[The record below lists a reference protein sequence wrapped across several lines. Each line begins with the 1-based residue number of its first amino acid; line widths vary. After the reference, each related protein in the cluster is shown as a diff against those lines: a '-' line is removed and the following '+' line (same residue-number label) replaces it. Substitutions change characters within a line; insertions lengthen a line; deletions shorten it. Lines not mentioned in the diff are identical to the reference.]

1 MNKKATIRR
10 EHKEGLMI
18 RIAIC
23 EDEKEMRDLIEN
35 HLHNI
40 LKNKEYEI
48 EKYSSGEDLLQSNI
62 KDIDLLLLDIQ
73 MDRIN
78 GMDTARKIRKV
89 DNKMEII
96 FLTSLIDYVQE
107 GYEVRAYRYLLKP
120 IELDELRKHVLTCIN
135 EIEKNKNHYILIKNK
150 SNTYKIYS
158 SEIKYIEVQK
168 KDMSI
173 HTINKDFDVR
183 YSLEKI
189 EKDLNLD
196 KFVRCH
202 KSFLINLTYVENIKS
217 NTAILE
223 SGEEVPVSRYRY
235 KEVKEKFLRFIGDE
249 IC

>member
-1 MNKKATIRR
+1 
-10 EHKEGLMI
+10 MI

-23 EDEKEMRDLIEN
+23 EDEKDTQLLIEDYI
-35 HLHNI
+35 HNI
-40 LKNKEYEI
+40 LKNINIEYEI
-48 EKYSSGEDLLQSNI
+48 QKYDSGEELLESNL
-62 KDIDLLLLDIQ
+62 KDIDILLLDIQ
-73 MDRIN
+73 MGQIN
-78 GMDTARKIRKV
+78 GMDTARKIREV

-96 FLTSLIDYVQE
+96 FITSLIDYVQE

-120 IELDELRKHVLTCIN
+120 IELEELKKHLLTCIK
-135 EIEKNKNHYILIKNK
+135 EIENKNTYILIKNK

-158 SEIKYIEVQK
+158 NEIKYIEVQK
-168 KDMSI
+168 KNMSI
-173 HTINKDFDVR
+173 HTTNKTFEVI

-189 EKDLNLD
+189 EKDINLD

-202 KSFLINLTYVENIKS
+202 KSFLVNLSYVENIKL

-235 KEVKEKFLRFIGDE
+235 KEVKEKFLKFLGDS